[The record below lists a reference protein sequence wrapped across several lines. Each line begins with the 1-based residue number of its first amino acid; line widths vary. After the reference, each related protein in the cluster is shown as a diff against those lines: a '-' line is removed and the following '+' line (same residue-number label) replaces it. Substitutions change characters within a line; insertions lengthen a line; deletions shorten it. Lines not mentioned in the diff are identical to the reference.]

1 MEGEYKIPNTNSS
14 KLLRKAS
21 SSSEKLLN
29 RVTCRILSNINKS
42 ASLRT
47 YVECLDVTGL
57 VLVVSMIFFTCD
69 ELLLVLWVVVV
80 FSVTRME
87 FRDKIV
93 WHCSREE
100 ECWQGRIPGI

>member
-1 MEGEYKIPNTNSS
+1 MEGEYKIPSTNCS
-14 KLLRKAS
+14 KLLRKTS
-21 SSSEKLLN
+21 SSFEKLLN
-29 RVTCRILSNINKS
+29 RVTCRILSNINNS

-57 VLVVSMIFFTCD
+57 VLVVSMVFFTCG
-69 ELLLVLWVVVV
+69 ELFLVLWVVVV
-80 FSVTRME
+80 FSVTRIE

-100 ECWQGRIPGI
+100 ECWQGCIPGI